1 MDDVLRSARI
11 RQIRF
16 CSRWL
21 RRLSNRRVG
30 FAVIRTI
37 RALPLTREILS
48 ALLGYS
54 RPFASLT
61 AATAAASGY
70 EGGGHYNPNY
80 LKVKIPEAEAV
91 RPGDY
96 AALFYIQQF
105 MPHIRS
111 VFDLGGNVGN
121 LFYSYLKYLSFGSDF
136 RWTVL
141 DLPKTIALGRQI
153 AAERNENRLRFTDQ
167 LNDADGTDLF
177 MTSGALQFF
186 EQSLAC
192 MIAGLV
198 HKPPFILV
206 NREPLT
212 TGPATAT
219 VVDGETYR
227 LPCLLHNR
235 DSLIEG
241 LAALG
246 YEMLGHWQI
255 PERSVMIPGY
265 PDRSA
270 PEYSGMFFR
279 LKQMG
284 VDPSSEGRDTKL
296 ASSGP

>member
-1 MDDVLRSARI
+1 M
-11 RQIRF
+11 
-16 CSRWL
+16 
-21 RRLSNRRVG
+21 
-30 FAVIRTI
+30 RT
-37 RALPLTREILS
+37 LPLTRGILS

-54 RPFASLT
+54 RPFANLT
-61 AATAAASGY
+61 DAAAAASGY

-105 MPHIRS
+105 MPHIRN

-121 LFYSYLKYLSFGSDF
+121 LFYCYLKYLSFSSDF

-141 DLPKTIALGRQI
+141 DLPKTVALGRQI
-153 AAERNENRLRFTDQ
+153 AAERNEKRLCFTER
-167 LNDADGTDLF
+167 LSDADGTDLF
-177 MTSGALQFF
+177 MTSGALQYF
-186 EQSLAC
+186 EQSLPC
-192 MIAGLV
+192 MIAGFA
-198 HKPPFILV
+198 HKPSFVLV

-212 TGPATAT
+212 TGPTTAT

-227 LPCLLHNR
+227 LACLLHNR
-235 DSLIEG
+235 DSIIEG

-246 YEMLGHWQI
+246 YDMLGSWQI
-255 PERSVMIPGY
+255 PERSLMIPGY

-279 LKQMG
+279 RKQMEAN
-284 VDPSSEGRDTKL
+284 PNSQGRDTKL
-296 ASSGP
+296 TSCGP

>member
-1 MDDVLRSARI
+1 MGGVIRSARI

-21 RRLSNRRVG
+21 RRLSNRRGV
-30 FAVIRTI
+30 FPVIRAI
-37 RALPLTREILS
+37 RELPLVRELLT
-48 ALLGYS
+48 AVLGYS
-54 RPFASLT
+54 RPFANLT
-61 AATAAASGY
+61 AAAAAASGY

-80 LKVKIPEAEAV
+80 LKVKIPEAETV

-121 LFYSYLKYLSFGSDF
+121 LFYCYVKYLNFGRDF

-153 AAERNENRLRFTDQ
+153 ATGQNENRLFFTDR
-167 LNDADGTDLF
+167 LNDADGTNLF
-177 MTSGALQFF
+177 MTSGSLQFF
-186 EQSLAC
+186 EQSLPS
-192 MIAGLV
+192 MIAGFV
-198 HKPPFILV
+198 NRPPFVLV

-212 TGPATAT
+212 DGPTTAT

-227 LPCLLHNR
+227 LPAMLHNR
-235 DSLIEG
+235 NSIIQG
-241 LAALG
+241 MVALG
-246 YEMLGHWQI
+246 YEMLGSWQI
-255 PERSVMIPGY
+255 PERSLIVPCY

-270 PEYSGMFFR
+270 LEYSGMFFR
-279 LKQMG
+279 LTR
-284 VDPSSEGRDTKL
+284 VEAD
-296 ASSGP
+296 